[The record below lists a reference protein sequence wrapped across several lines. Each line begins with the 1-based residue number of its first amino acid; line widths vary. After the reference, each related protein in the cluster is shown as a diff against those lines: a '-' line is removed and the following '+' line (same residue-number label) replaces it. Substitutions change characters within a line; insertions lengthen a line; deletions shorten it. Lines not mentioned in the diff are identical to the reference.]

1 MSLGADIVEYLA
13 GYHST
18 EDTAIKAREL
28 RALFNLQ
35 DKQLRNVISVLRQN
49 GEPICSSSN
58 GYWYSQ
64 EPEDISKTIRRMEAQ
79 VLNMRHSIAGLYKN
93 LIKENTKD
101 EIKG

>member
-1 MSLGADIVEYLA
+1 MGVGADIVEYLA
-13 GYHST
+13 EFHTT
-18 EDTAIKAREL
+18 EDTAIKAKEL

-58 GYWYSQ
+58 GYWYSK

-93 LIKENTKD
+93 LYKENTED